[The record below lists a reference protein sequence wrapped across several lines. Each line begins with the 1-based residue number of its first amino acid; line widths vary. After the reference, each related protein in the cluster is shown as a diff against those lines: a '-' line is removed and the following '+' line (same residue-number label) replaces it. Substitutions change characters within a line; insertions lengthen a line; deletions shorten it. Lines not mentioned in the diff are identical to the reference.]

1 MPLFKR
7 RANLAVKRQAILAVK
22 RRANLAVMILTNSV
36 LVILAYLAFTGHSFA
51 VTGISPQGGIIG
63 FESAGATAE
72 PDAPQFALKDGD
84 RVVFYGD
91 SITEQRLYTTYV
103 EHYCSTHYP
112 DRRITFINT
121 GWGGD
126 KVTANDCQPCA
137 GVGGLA
143 RIKRDLLDHNPTV
156 VTLLF
161 GMNDGQY
168 QDFDPAIMKVYQDGL
183 RSIIAEVK
191 SKTQARIYV
200 MTPTVYDGTRH
211 TPWSKTDKYNDVL
224 DRYSEA
230 AKQIATGEGL
240 PLIDLHAVTTAAL
253 NRAKQQNPSYTFLP
267 DGVHPAED
275 GQLVM
280 AAEILRAWGVPVQGH
295 VVSARV
301 SPATDTSSASISV
314 SILAP
319 LPWPSPLPSDT
330 MAKTYAD
337 IIGEG
342 TVIAQLTGLGPG
354 RYGVS
359 VDGKDAGQFTAEAIA
374 EGLRVGRLSPQAT
387 AASDQLASLIRKRAD
402 LYFFRWR
409 QIQLP
414 YDKDYQT
421 VGPAAIAL
429 DALIEE
435 MRNRAR
441 SLGALHKYE
450 ITLTRVK

>member
-1 MPLFKR
+1 MALRPKSGATRVVVFI
-7 RANLAVKRQAILAVK
+7 ASAAA
-22 RRANLAVMILTNSV
+22 
-36 LVILAYLAFTGHSFA
+36 SFA
-51 VTGISPQGGIIG
+51 WLGIAALAQPGGNG
-63 FESAGATAE
+63 LLARTALPAAQTHTAG
-72 PDAPQFALKDGD
+72 QFALKDGD

-103 EHYCSTHYP
+103 EHYCITHYP

-143 RIKRDLLDHNPTV
+143 RIKRDLLDHHPTV

-183 RSIIAEVK
+183 RAIIAEIK

-230 AKQIATGEGL
+230 AQQIASAEGL

-253 NRAKQQNPSYTFLP
+253 NRAKQQNTSYTFLP

-280 AAEILRAWGVPVQGH
+280 AAEILRSWGAPVQGYA
-295 VVSARV
+295 VSERIK
-301 SPATDTSSASISV
+301 PITDTSSV
-314 SILAP
+314 SITAP
-319 LPWPSPLPSDT
+319 LPWPRPQPSDPI
-330 MAKTYAD
+330 AKTCPD
-337 IIGEG
+337 IMGEG
-342 TVIAQLTGLGPG
+342 NVTAQLTGLGPG
-354 RYGVS
+354 QYAVS
-359 VDGKDAGQFTAEAIA
+359 VDGKQAGQFNAEAIA
-374 EGLRVGRLSPQAT
+374 QGLPIGTLSGQAV
-387 AASDQLASLIRKRAD
+387 AASDQIASLIRKRAD

-409 QIQLP
+409 QIELP
-414 YDKDYQT
+414 FSKDYQT
-421 VGPAAIAL
+421 AGRAQMAL

-435 MRNRAR
+435 MRGRAR
-441 SLGALHKYE
+441 TLAAFHKYDVT
-450 ITLTRVK
+450 ITRVR